1 MAQLKNELP
10 PDTRLQIVDKIN
22 TGKKDDLIID
32 LLRKINTDESEG
44 IMPNSMVEA
53 KDPQTYNMMSDYYT
67 LDAIR
72 KFAFNE

>member
-1 MAQLKNELP
+1 MNDKNNMPYSLFVHGEL
-10 PDTRLQIVDKIN
+10 DNNL